1 MTSLPSALHLLMF
14 PLLSAALLLSP
25 SLCLHV
31 CCLFCLQVNFNL
43 CLLLE
48 SSLDVRVG
56 GFFLQAALAK
66 CTCSAGF
73 TSLSLIGLN
82 NLSRML
88 SLALMLWRTTLLP
101 SITLWQYVTF
111 FPCDFFFHL
120 VIPVHYP
127 QALESL
133 DIFPSPGF
141 VIIFVLLYGGEFS
154 KHSHQNLSLIHWLL
168 TNQILN
174 DICVH
179 FQLVMPAVI
188 HNKESVI

>member
-1 MTSLPSALHLLMF
+1 MSYVLSLKFIVRGRSLMTSLPSALHLLMF

-66 CTCSAGF
+66 CTCSTGF

-82 NLSRML
+82 NLSRTL

-111 FPCDFFFHL
+111 FPCDFFFSFSNPCPLSSGSWVSWH
-120 VIPVHYP
+120 I
-127 QALESL
+127 SL
-133 DIFPSPGF
+133 AW
-141 VIIFVLLYGGEFS
+141 VC
-154 KHSHQNLSLIHWLL
+154 H
-168 TNQILN
+168 
-174 DICVH
+174 H
-179 FQLVMPAVI
+179 FCASI
-188 HNKESVI
+188 WWWI